1 MNRQNVLLVAAASLV
16 TALTMIAVPAVG
28 QLVQPAEP
36 IPQEAPAPLAP
47 APVQLAQ
54 VGPAPVVERVVPKSQ
69 AEITQSFAPI
79 VRNTAPAV
87 VNVYS
92 SVEVQRSNC
101 PYANDPF
108 YAQFFCGGRN
118 SPVTKERVENSLGSG
133 VIVGADGVIVTN
145 NHVVE
150 AGDQFRVVLQDRRE
164 FPATLVMA
172 DARTDLAV
180 LKIDAAGVRFP
191 TLSYADT
198 AVMQVGDLV
207 LAIGNPFGVG
217 QTVTSGIVSALARTD
232 VGVSDYASFIQTDA
246 SINPGNSGGA
256 LVDMQ
261 GRLVGVN
268 TLIFSKG
275 GGSNGIGFAIPSE
288 MVKRVVDAAVNGG
301 ALVRPWLGA
310 KGESVTPNIAQG
322 LGLDRPQGVL
332 ISEIYPNGPAAKGG
346 LKKGD
351 LVLKI
356 DGREVYDEK
365 GLKFVAATKPAGDT
379 VSLSILRDRKP
390 QTVSIKL
397 AAPPGTTDAELKSV
411 EGRNPFAGAQVAEL
425 SPALAEELGLDPF
438 QYESGMLVYRV
449 PRGSIA
455 SRLGL
460 RPGDIVREING
471 AAIKTAKDLDGAIA
485 RNTSAQAVWRLAI
498 ERNGQRIETQVR
510 V

>member
-1 MNRQNVLLVAAASLV
+1 MNRQNILLVAAASAV
-16 TALTMIAVPAVG
+16 TALTMLAVPAMG
-28 QLVQPAEP
+28 QLVQEESPAETA
-36 IPQEAPAPLAP
+36 APAQFAQAQPSP
-47 APVQLAQ
+47 AI
-54 VGPAPVVERVVPKSQ
+54 ERVVPASQ
-69 AEITQSFAPI
+69 ASMAQSFSPV
-79 VRNTAPAV
+79 VRTTAPAV

-108 YAQFFCGGRN
+108 FAQFYCGRG
-118 SPVTKERVENSLGSG
+118 SSVTKERVENSLGSG
-133 VIVGADGVIVTN
+133 VIVGEDGVIVTN

-150 AGDQFRVVLQDRRE
+150 AGDQFRIVLQDRRE

-172 DARTDLAV
+172 DQRSDLAV

-191 TLSYADT
+191 TLSFADT
-198 AVMQVGDLV
+198 RTMLVGDLV

-288 MVKRVVDAAVNGG
+288 MVKRVVDAAMNGG

-310 KGESVTPNIAQG
+310 KGESVTPGIAQG
-322 LGLDRPQGVL
+322 LGLDRPKGVL
-332 ISEIYPNGPAAKGG
+332 ISEIFPGGPAAKGG
-346 LKKGD
+346 LRKGD
-351 LVLKI
+351 LVLTI

-365 GLKFVAATKPAGDT
+365 GLKFVAATKAAGES
-379 VSLSILRDRKP
+379 VSLLVLRDRRQ
-390 QTVSIKL
+390 QTLSVKL
-397 AAPPGTTDAELKSV
+397 AAPPGTTDAELKQV
-411 EGRNPFAGAQVAEL
+411 QGRNPFAGSVLAEL
-425 SPALAEELGLDPF
+425 SPALAEEIGLDPF
-438 QYESGMLVYRV
+438 RYESGMLVYRV

-460 RPGDIVREING
+460 RQGDIVKEVNG
-471 AAIKTAKDLDGAIA
+471 APIRTARDLDGVLSRAQ
-485 RNTSAQAVWRLAI
+485 TSDAQAVWRLAI
-498 ERNGQRIETQVR
+498 ERNGERIETSVR